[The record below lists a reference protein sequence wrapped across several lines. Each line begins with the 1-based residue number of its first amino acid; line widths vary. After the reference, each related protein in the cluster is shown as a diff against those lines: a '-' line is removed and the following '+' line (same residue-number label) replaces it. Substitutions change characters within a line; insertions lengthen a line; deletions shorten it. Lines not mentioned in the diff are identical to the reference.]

1 MTGQYTKKEKII
13 LLLTPIFILSSIIIR
28 IILGISDI
36 GGTVLLGVVN
46 FLAYI
51 IFMVAGL
58 FPADWRMTDS
68 QKAKIKDKE
77 KYQDRYRLI
86 IVIFTFILCFLID
99 LAIIFT

>member
-1 MTGQYTKKEKII
+1 MTGQYTKKEKIT
-13 LLLTPIFILSSIIIR
+13 LLLTLLFIMGSIIIR
-28 IILGISDI
+28 VILGINDME
-36 GGTVLLGVVN
+36 GTVLLGVVN
-46 FLAYI
+46 ILAYI

-58 FPADWRMTDS
+58 FPADWRLTDS

>member
-13 LLLTPIFILSSIIIR
+13 LLLTLLFILSSIIIR
-28 IILGISDI
+28 VILGIGDI

-51 IFMVAGL
+51 IFIVVGL

-77 KYQDRYRLI
+77 KYQNRYRLI
-86 IVIFTFILCFLID
+86 IVIVTFILCFLID

>member
-13 LLLTPIFILSSIIIR
+13 LLLTLIFIVSSIVIR
-28 IILGISDI
+28 IILGINDME
-36 GGTVLLGVVN
+36 GTVLLGIVN

-51 IFMVAGL
+51 IFMVVGL
-58 FPADWRMTDS
+58 FPADWRMTDT

-86 IVIFTFILCFLID
+86 IVIFTFILCFLLD